1 MKQSI
6 LALVLL
12 FCTSITCLPATAQ
25 VGGYR
30 LISQTGE
37 VGTTPGDFI
46 KSVSWSQLAA
56 PSAPQKMQSLDAI
69 LPNLVNDF
77 QEALRVEPD
86 PKATSIQR
94 DELADK
100 KYDHIRN
107 VASVMPGQAVSASFQ
122 VLDVVPVVST
132 PQQPAPAAFLV
143 YGQFDWKASPILT
156 DEDKRKIVAIN
167 QKYDAADK
175 AAQAKY
181 DRVIGAATTVNA
193 TNSHQVFQETSVD
206 NRIAQNASDQLNK
219 SKSIDASKRKSEVDH
234 IRSAELT
241 KVPCHMIYVYTN
253 DDTVANW
260 RRDEIHKTIGFM
272 QEIAAFQYTQGV
284 LLKNSA
290 GVSEPLQDAYV
301 SMEFVIKG
309 VKGDLPSQ
317 TNPIDPSATSF
328 DPPK

>member
-1 MKQSI
+1 MKRSI
-6 LALVLL
+6 LALALL
-12 FCTSITCLPATAQ
+12 FCTSILCPSAIAQ

-46 KSVSWSQLAA
+46 KSVSWNQLAT
-56 PSAPQKMQSLDAI
+56 PSAPQKMQSLNAM

-107 VASVMPGQAVSASFQ
+107 VASVMPGQAVYVSFR
-122 VLDVVPVVST
+122 VLDVVPAVST
-132 PQQPAPAAFLV
+132 SQQPAPAAFLI
-143 YGQFDWKASPILT
+143 YGQFDWKASPVLT
-156 DEDKRKIVAIN
+156 NEDKRKIASIN

-181 DRVIGAATTVNA
+181 DRVISAATTVNA
-193 TNSHQVFQETSVD
+193 TNSHQVFQVASVD
-206 NRIAQNASDQLNK
+206 NRIAQTAFDQFNK
-219 SKSIDASKRKSEVDH
+219 SKSINASSRKTEVDNV
-234 IRSAELT
+234 RSAELA
-241 KVPCHMIYVYTN
+241 KVPCHMLYVYTN
-253 DDTVANW
+253 DDTVTDW

-284 LLKNSA
+284 LLRDST

-317 TNPIDPSATSF
+317 TNPIDHSATSF
-328 DPPK
+328 DSPK